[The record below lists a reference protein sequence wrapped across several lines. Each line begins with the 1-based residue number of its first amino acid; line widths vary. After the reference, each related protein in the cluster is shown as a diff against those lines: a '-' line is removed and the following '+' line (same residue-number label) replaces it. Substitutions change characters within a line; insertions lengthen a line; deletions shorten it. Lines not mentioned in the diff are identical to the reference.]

1 MSENFS
7 SASAKFGKQSSASF
21 VSSAGKHILS
31 VRRGHGVFLWDNDG
45 FPAKKQATT
54 SRSFEYFNSPGVSV
68 AAAWS
73 PTGKEVSVVAGEE
86 DESRRALRQIQNS
99 GRLSRSSRVT
109 ATWPEEKLT
118 PSSSVGGA
126 WRLVIVTASLD
137 GVIRTFHN
145 YGLPHKL

>member
-21 VSSAGKHILS
+21 VSSARKHILS

-73 PTGKEVSVVAGEE
+73 PTGKEESIVAGEE
-86 DESRRALRQIQNS
+86 DESRRALRQIQSS

-118 PSSSVGGA
+118 SSVGGA